1 MDKELDELFEDYDL
15 GAEADEERYEAQAHM
30 VRDNFESKMEKVG
43 TKLRFG
49 QDLIA
54 LWRYFLDAD
63 VPWTRKAIVV
73 AALAYFISPI
83 DAMPDFAPLVGYLD
97 DFGVIVAVV
106 KYMSDELKAY
116 YPAV

>member
-15 GAEADEERYEAQAHM
+15 GAAQDEERYEAQAQE
-30 VRDNFESKMEKVG
+30 VRENFEAKMDKVG
-43 TKLRFG
+43 VKLRFG

-63 VPWTRKAIVV
+63 VPWLRKAIVV

-83 DAMPDFAPLVGYLD
+83 DAIPDFTPFVGYLD
-97 DFGVIVAVV
+97 DFGVILAVV
-106 KYMSDELKAY
+106 KYMSDELKPY